1 ALRGRHLGRLPPRGD
16 PAVEERREAEAPRAH
31 RRDVAA
37 RGAPQI
43 SQAAEAHRVRT
54 QGCSDRGMR
63 VTELLE
69 SIRTGI
75 GGLPAH
81 GKGALLLLLLYAVQS
96 EIRFGAKA
104 RSGIP
109 GATDRWSTLAVS
121 LSAAVPV
128 VGFVLAMKGRI
139 ASDMPGMPAIAWV
152 GVGLGALGLLL
163 RLWALLVLRERY
175 TRTLLVHG

>member
-1 ALRGRHLGRLPPRGD
+1 AHHGRGGTARRRAPGARRARARRMRRVPAQGDRGHRPGALRRAAALRGRHLGRLPPRGD

-128 VGFVLAMKGRI
+128 VGFVLAM
-139 ASDMPGMPAIAWV
+139 
-152 GVGLGALGLLL
+152 
-163 RLWALLVLRERY
+163 
-175 TRTLLVHG
+175 